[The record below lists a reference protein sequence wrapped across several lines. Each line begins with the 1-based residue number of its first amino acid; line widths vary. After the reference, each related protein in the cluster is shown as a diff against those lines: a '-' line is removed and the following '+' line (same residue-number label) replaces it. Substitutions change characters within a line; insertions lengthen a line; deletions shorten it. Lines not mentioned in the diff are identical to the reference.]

1 MSTPQAN
8 LQVFIVNIIIISAI
22 CYIGD
27 TKNVCMYV
35 PSLTWCLIFDQIQP
49 GGAYK
54 KKSV

>member
-1 MSTPQAN
+1 MSTQAN

-35 PSLTWCLIFDQIQP
+35 PSQESF
-49 GGAYK
+49 
-54 KKSV
+54 

>member
-1 MSTPQAN
+1 MSTQAN

-35 PSLTWCLIFDQIQP
+35 PSQGVCGVYKFQP
-49 GGAYK
+49 MGGAY
-54 KKSV
+54 VVLNF